1 MMKQA
6 FRRCRSEPMTGQGW
20 LPSLICHEL
29 SMITAHST
37 SRPTSVELTADGI
50 VSTFDHAI
58 LHPTLTDAQMRQ
70 QIATL
75 AVYPLASVC
84 IKPYAVS
91 LAVDAIS
98 GTRIAAV
105 GAVVGFPHGSSLPRI
120 KAAEAQAALAD
131 GATDIDMVVNNGKV
145 IGGDWDYVS
154 QDIAEVLRVVRQKDG
169 ALLKVI
175 FETDFLT
182 DDQAKIRLCKVCG
195 ELGVDYVKTSTG
207 FGYVKQASGDF
218 NYRGATDHDVKLMR
232 EFSPAAVGVKP
243 SGGVKS
249 LDDVLRMIGFGAT
262 RFGTTSTAAIHQQA
276 LERFGK

>member
-1 MMKQA
+1 
-6 FRRCRSEPMTGQGW
+6 
-20 LPSLICHEL
+20 
-29 SMITAHST
+29 MITAHST